1 MYSPACN
8 SIISASPALSICPSP
23 DQLPVNDRILV
34 SITPFTRP
42 QHTDPVINV
51 TPADGDA
58 EADGD
63 IDGEMDGEIEGLTL
77 PLSQSKIRSSSKYAG
92 LGDALELALEDGDL
106 DGDSEG
112 EILGEVDGL
121 WEGETLGE
129 VDGLTLPLSQSNIKS
144 SNRYAAL
151 GLADA
156 EGETLGLADADGET
170 LGLSDAEGDTES
182 LIVYSLVLPEQILLI

>member
-1 MYSPACN
+1 
-8 SIISASPALSICPSP
+8 
-23 DQLPVNDRILV
+23 
-34 SITPFTRP
+34 
-42 QHTDPVINV
+42 
-51 TPADGDA
+51 
-58 EADGD
+58 
-63 IDGEMDGEIEGLTL
+63 MDGEIEGLTL

-129 VDGLTLPLSQSNIKS
+129 VDGLLDGLSDGEIDGLLDGLSDGEMLGEIDGLTLPLSQSNIKS

-170 LGLSDAEGDTES
+170 LGLSDAEGDTKS
-182 LIVYSLVLPEQILLI
+182 LIVYSLVLPGQILLIRMVLDNHSTRPPNITPR

>member
-1 MYSPACN
+1 
-8 SIISASPALSICPSP
+8 
-23 DQLPVNDRILV
+23 
-34 SITPFTRP
+34 
-42 QHTDPVINV
+42 
-51 TPADGDA
+51 
-58 EADGD
+58 
-63 IDGEMDGEIEGLTL
+63 MDGEIEGLTL

-156 EGETLGLADADGET
+156 EG
-170 LGLSDAEGDTES
+170 DTES